1 MGRRAV
7 AEATRQGPISLG
19 NDMAHENAAHENQTV
34 ETVAEKTLIIV
45 GGGFSGT
52 LAALLAHRQGMGVV
66 LVERAARAGL
76 GLAYGAC
83 DGAHLLNV
91 PVARMEVGLEP
102 SFAAWLTASG
112 ADLSAALAEAGG
124 DLAQAF
130 VPRALFGAYMAAQLE
145 AALAAAGPG
154 PRLRRVR
161 GEVVEVLQRP
171 APGVVL
177 ADGRRFSGTHVVLAT
192 GNLPPKP
199 PRGADGDFYDSPR
212 FIPDPWA
219 PGVLAALPPE
229 APLLLIGTGLT
240 LVDVALQLA
249 ASGHRGP
256 LIAVSRHGLLPATH
270 QAGGAFEP
278 FLSPQ
283 LAPGPRAGL
292 QAIRAAVR
300 QARAAG
306 VPWPR
311 VMDAVRPAIATI
323 WSHWPQVEKARFL
336 RHARTY
342 WDVHRHR
349 MAPRVAARLAALLQS
364 GQLRTLAGRIRGYDS
379 RPEGVTVTIR
389 QRGGHTRDG
398 GTTQAVTVAAVL
410 NCTGPRSDFAV
421 LGQPPFA
428 ALRDGGRI
436 VPDALG
442 LGLESQGCALVD
454 RYGSASDWLYAL
466 GPLTRPAWWEITAV
480 PEIAAQVHR
489 LIGDLAAG
497 TVQPVGLLDDFVN
510 LGEGI

>member
-1 MGRRAV
+1 MANEHQT
-7 AEATRQGPISLG
+7 AETG
-19 NDMAHENAAHENQTV
+19 T
-34 ETVAEKTLIIV
+34 EKTLIIV

-52 LAALLAHRQGMGVV
+52 LAALLAHRQGLGVV

-83 DGAHLLNV
+83 DGGHLLNV

-102 SFAAWLTASG
+102 SFAAWLRSCG

-130 VPRALFGAYMAAQLE
+130 VPRALFGAYMAARLE
-145 AALAAAGPG
+145 AALADVGQNAPQNAS
-154 PRLRRVR
+154 LRRVR

-199 PRGADGDFYDSPR
+199 PRGADGAFYDSPR

-219 PGVLAALPPE
+219 PGVLAALPPD
-229 APLLLIGTGLT
+229 APLLMIGTGLT
-240 LVDVALQLA
+240 LVDVALQLTA
-249 ASGHRGP
+249 AGHRGP
-256 LIAVSRHGLLPATH
+256 LVAVSRHGLLPATH

-300 QARAAG
+300 RARAAD
-306 VPWPR
+306 VPWQR
-311 VMDAVRPAIATI
+311 VMDAVRPAIAAI

-349 MAPRVAARLAALLQS
+349 MAPRVASRLAALLQS
-364 GQLRTLAGRIRGYDS
+364 GQLRTVAGRIRGYDS
-379 RPEGVTVTIR
+379 GPEGVTVTIR
-389 QRGGHTRDG
+389 PRGGHTAAAG
-398 GTTQAVTVAAVL
+398 ASQAVTVAAVL

-497 TVQPVGLLDDFVN
+497 AVQPVGLLDDFVN